1 MKVVWIK
8 TKQKKSQK
16 RKKEEEETYSLT
28 VVLFVELK

>member
-16 RKKEEEETYSLT
+16 RKKEKEETYSLT